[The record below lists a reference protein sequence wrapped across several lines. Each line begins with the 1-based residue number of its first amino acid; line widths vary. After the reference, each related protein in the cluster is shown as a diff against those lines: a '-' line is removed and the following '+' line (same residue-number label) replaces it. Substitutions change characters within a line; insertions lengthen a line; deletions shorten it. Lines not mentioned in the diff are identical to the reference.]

1 LVKLVAWQVPPEVT
15 EASDEL
21 QDSTDCAWQN
31 LNMDRDLDRK
41 PNPKA
46 GARFHYPGNL
56 GNGSEVKLQPEAAHH
71 AVRVLRLAVGDPVAL
86 FDGRGGE
93 FEARITRIDRGN
105 VSVKTGAHR
114 AVERESRVGIRL
126 VQGLSG
132 GDRMDITL
140 QKSVELGVTTI
151 QPVSTERSIVKLK
164 DERAQRRMEHWQSL
178 VISACEQCGRNRVPE
193 VLPLLD
199 FPSWL
204 AQLETDSEVRVMLS
218 PSASMQL
225 KELPAP
231 TQMMLLIGPEGGLSP
246 VEMQLAQSRG
256 FQPVRLGPRILRTET
271 AALAALSAV
280 QTLWGDF

>member
-1 LVKLVAWQVPPEVT
+1 
-15 EASDEL
+15 
-21 QDSTDCAWQN
+21 
-31 LNMDRDLDRK
+31 MDRDLARK
-41 PNPKA
+41 ASPKA

-56 GNGSEVKLQPEAAHH
+56 GNGSEVKLPAEAAHH
-71 AVRVLRLAVGDPVAL
+71 AVRVLRLVAGDPIAL

-93 FEARITRIDRGN
+93 FEARITRIDRGE

-114 AVERESRVGIRL
+114 AVERESGLNIQL
-126 VQGLSG
+126 VQGLSS

-140 QKSVELGVTTI
+140 QKAVELGVTTI
-151 QPVSTERSIVKLK
+151 QPVSTERSVVKLK
-164 DERAQRRMEHWQSL
+164 DERAQRRLEHWQNL
-178 VISACEQCGRNRVPE
+178 VISACEQSGRNRVPE

-204 AQLETDSEVRVMLS
+204 AQLPMAAEVRVLLS
-218 PSASMQL
+218 PSARMQL
-225 KELPAP
+225 KELPVP
-231 TQMMLLIGPEGGLSP
+231 TDMTLLIGPEGGLSA

-271 AALAALSAV
+271 AALAALSAI